1 MQIWQ
6 TVMKRWK
13 LNSWDDVSQLGREDD
28 VRREKS
34 QKWVSVGLSTVGK
47 KNVLMGNRVQM
58 CIINSDFAVIGISVV
73 AEIVIVD
80 AISEVEIIEGE

>member
-13 LNSWDDVSQLGREDD
+13 LNSWDDMSQLGRVDH

-34 QKWVSVGLSTVGK
+34 QKWLSVGLSTVGK
-47 KNVLMGNRVQM
+47 KNVLMENRVHM
-58 CIINSDFAVIGISVV
+58 GIISSDFVVIGITVV

-80 AISEVEIIEGE
+80 AIS